1 MYKKLK
7 KILNFPTLFT
17 FKIICFNKKDII
29 KNINCILK
37 KKKIFITNKRIK
49 LSKEKK
55 YLSYEI
61 IIKTGNFN
69 EIKYIYKKVSCL
81 KFVKIIF

>member
-17 FKIICFNKKDII
+17 FKIICFNKK
-29 KNINCILK
+29 NIMKKIDLK
-37 KKKIFITNKRIK
+37 IQKKKIVVKRK
-49 LSKEKK
+49 KFKVSKKEK

-61 IIKTGNFN
+61 KIEAKNFL
-69 EIKYIYKKVSCL
+69 EIKYIYKKISHL